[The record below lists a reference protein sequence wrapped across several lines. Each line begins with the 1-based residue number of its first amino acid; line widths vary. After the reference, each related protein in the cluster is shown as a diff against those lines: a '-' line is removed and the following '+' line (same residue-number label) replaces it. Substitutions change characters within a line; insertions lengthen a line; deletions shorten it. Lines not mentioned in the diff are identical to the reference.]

1 MLSHRFP
8 VNSQPQL
15 YPCEAPARVLICEDT
30 AKGSRDPGWGT
41 KLETAP
47 WSTREYRPIPGVAG
61 ECTKTPGRSSLRPNN
76 GTVSGQFKF
85 REGEHVPHVATHTG
99 CRQLHFRLNRHA
111 GIGAGNRSNSRHD
124 RRIDGPVYVVKN
136 RDGAELKLTV
146 TDNPLFVAIVPSKM
160 ADIKPG
166 MFVGSAGM
174 MQPDGVQKAI
184 EVHIF
189 PESMRGTGEGHYD
202 WDLLPKSKM
211 TNANVE
217 HAVNS
222 VDGQILSVKYKD
234 GEKKLLVTPETIVV
248 TYEFGKREEV
258 QPGTKIFVSA
268 AKKQP
273 DGTVQTPR
281 ITYGRNGQGPA
292 F

>member
-1 MLSHRFP
+1 MTMSGT
-8 VNSQPQL
+8 
-15 YPCEAPARVLICEDT
+15 ARHVLAAASFILICMLLP
-30 AKGSRDPGWGT
+30 ASAQ
-41 KLETAP
+41 ETV
-47 WSTREYRPIPGVAG
+47 RIR
-61 ECTKTPGRSSLRPNN
+61 
-76 GTVSGQFKF
+76 GTV
-85 REGEHVPHVATHTG
+85 E
-99 CRQLHFRLNRHA
+99 
-111 GIGAGNRSNSRHD
+111 
-124 RRIDGPVYVVKN
+124 RIDGPVFVVKN
-136 RDGAELKLTV
+136 RDGAELKLSV
-146 TDNPLFVAIVPSKM
+146 TDNPLFVVIVPSKM
-160 ADIKPG
+160 TDIKQG

-174 MQPDGVQKAI
+174 MQSDGVQKAI

-217 HAVNS
+217 QAVTG
-222 VDGQILSVKYKD
+222 VDGQTLSVKYKD

-248 TYEFGKREEV
+248 TYETGKREEV
-258 QPGTKIFVSA
+258 LPGTKIFVAA

-273 DGTVQTPR
+273 DGTLQTLR

>member
-1 MLSHRFP
+1 MSGSARHVLAAASFICIGM
-8 VNSQPQL
+8 VL
-15 YPCEAPARVLICEDT
+15 PAS
-30 AKGSRDPGWGT
+30 AQ
-41 KLETAP
+41 ETV
-47 WSTREYRPIPGVAG
+47 RIR
-61 ECTKTPGRSSLRPNN
+61 
-76 GTVSGQFKF
+76 GTV
-85 REGEHVPHVATHTG
+85 E
-99 CRQLHFRLNRHA
+99 
-111 GIGAGNRSNSRHD
+111 
-124 RRIDGPVYVVKN
+124 RIDGPVYVVKN
-136 RDGAELKLTV
+136 RDGAELKLTL
-146 TDNPLFVAIVPSKM
+146 TDNPLFVAIVPSTM
-160 ADIKPG
+160 ADIKQG

-202 WDLLPKSKM
+202 WDLLPRSKM

-217 HAVNS
+217 QAVTS
-222 VDGQILSVKYKD
+222 VDGQMLSVKYKD

-248 TYEFGKREEV
+248 TYEMGKKEEV

-268 AKKQP
+268 AKRQP

-281 ITYGRNGQGPA
+281 ITYGRSVQGPA

>member
-1 MLSHRFP
+1 MSGTVQRALATVSF
-8 VNSQPQL
+8 
-15 YPCEAPARVLICEDT
+15 ALICIATPASAADDT
-30 AKGSRDPGWGT
+30 VRIRGT
-41 KLETAP
+41 IE
-47 WSTREYRPIPGVAG
+47 SVE
-61 ECTKTPGRSSLRPNN
+61 
-76 GTVSGQFKF
+76 
-85 REGEHVPHVATHTG
+85 
-99 CRQLHFRLNRHA
+99 
-111 GIGAGNRSNSRHD
+111 
-124 RRIDGPVYVVKN
+124 GPVYVVKN

-146 TDNPLFVAIVPSKM
+146 TDNPLFVAISPSTM

-174 MQPDGVQKAI
+174 MQADGTQKAI

-202 WDLLPKSKM
+202 WDLKPQSKM

-217 HAVNS
+217 QTVAG

-248 TYEFGKREEV
+248 TYVPGNKDDLK
-258 QPGTKIFVSA
+258 PGTRIFVSA

-273 DGTVQTPR
+273 DGTLQTPR
-281 ITYGRNGQGPA
+281 ITYGRDGAGPA